1 MRVNY
6 VTTPLTALVLAAA
19 AGATTGQDLS
29 STASLTASQQAL
41 WTHARQAFRQQRYSA
56 AHGRL
61 VRLADAGHAPSAQ
74 LALVM
79 YRNGATL
86 FGSNWFASTDQL
98 RRWSQLAASE
108 AGRIDASDF
117 AQSD

>member
-56 AHGRL
+56 AYGRL

-74 LALVM
+74 VALLM
-79 YRNGATL
+79 LRHGPDL
-86 FGSNWFASTDQL
+86 FGTAWDATPAQQ